1 MFIANGPTEGSRT
14 PSECNVCI
22 YNRANSKKHSLVAI
36 YNTALHFA
44 EPSRKAFRT
53 TLDWSLIFSN

>member
-22 YNRANSKKHSLVAI
+22 YIGLIRRSILSSQFI
-36 YNTALHFA
+36 NTALHFA